1 MHAATVWTE
10 LLHCDGGIGIIIN
23 IESPEWGTDA
33 DADTCAALAVP

>member
-1 MHAATVWTE
+1 MQQQCGQS
-10 LLHCDGGIGIIIN
+10 CDGGIGIIIN